1 MILAL
6 VLAILAFALNVADAL
21 LTDAIIARRG
31 REKNPVIAASA
42 ARVRRSSAVSSVH
55 SIFDVSAIRT
65 TPT

>member
-31 REKNPVIAASA
+31 REKNPVMA
-42 ARVRRSSAVSSVH
+42 ARPRAAHASSRHGTGQCSVH
-55 SIFDVSAIRT
+55 
-65 TPT
+65 